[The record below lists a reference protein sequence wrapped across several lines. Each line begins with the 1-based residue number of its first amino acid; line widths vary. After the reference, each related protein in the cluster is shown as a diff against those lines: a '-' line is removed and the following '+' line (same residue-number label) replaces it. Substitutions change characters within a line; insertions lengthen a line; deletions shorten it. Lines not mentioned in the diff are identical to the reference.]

1 MLLVT
6 RVIRGGRTVAQES
19 VDFGV
24 DEKIGGRTFRQS
36 VRAMA
41 EMFRDETPR
50 PTREEV
56 FNSTPAGFVQAL
68 GGLKDTGLIRRGTC
82 HHYAHP
88 SFCVA
93 NLCGWQST
101 VSRNDSITLA

>member
-6 RVIRGGRTVAQES
+6 RVIRGGRSVAQES

-24 DEKIGGRTFRQS
+24 GETTAGRIFRQT

-68 GGLKDTGLIRRGTC
+68 GGLKDTGLIRRGVWY
-82 HHYAHP
+82 HYVH
-88 SFCVA
+88 SLLCVA
-93 NLCGWQST
+93 NLCGYHST
-101 VSRNDSITLA
+101 Y